1 MDENNNN
8 HELEDSHGSGFIST
22 IIFLASTIV
31 VMILV
36 RHFLN
41 Y

>member
-1 MDENNNN
+1 MDNENNSYK
-8 HELEDSHGSGFIST
+8 EAHGSGFIST
-22 IIFLASTIV
+22 IVFMIVAVV
-31 VMILV
+31 VMIVL